1 MFLCITK
8 KNLVFGVSQI
18 AKLAQVVGRS
28 WTDGRRWTDG
38 RSWTGGRWSLV
49 DTLKRLKISQKK
61 ALDNNILLVRG
72 YKTPELYCQHDTIG
86 TFYHFPSLQYVS

>member
-1 MFLCITK
+1 MYYEK

-18 AKLAQVVGRS
+18 AKLAQVVCRS

-49 DTLKRLKISQKK
+49 DTLKRLKIS
-61 ALDNNILLVRG
+61 
-72 YKTPELYCQHDTIG
+72 
-86 TFYHFPSLQYVS
+86 

>member
-8 KNLVFGVSQI
+8 KKPCFWSFANCETGAGGWSQVD
-18 AKLAQVVGRS
+18 KWSQV
-28 WTDGRRWTDG
+28 D
-38 RSWTGGRWSLV
+38 RWSLV
-49 DTLKRLKISQKK
+49 DVWSLVAGGHSEKIKNFIKK

-86 TFYHFPSLQYVS
+86 TFYHFPSLQCVS